1 MHIRK
6 GVFFA
11 ALAATLTLAG
21 CDTMDHLL
29 KDRSSGGTR
38 VSDVPTTPPPS
49 SAQTNAP
56 AASTPPAPSSA
67 VASSS
72 LIMYVASRTPTQGY
86 TAVRQNGVLVYVD
99 PTQTLTRND
108 LQNAVA
114 TRNSAGKAFVKLEF
128 SASGR
133 QRLASLTSSNMGK
146 SFAVTQKNRLVSII
160 NISKPITSGVLYVPM
175 SSEQAATSFEDQILD
190 GE

>member
-1 MHIRK
+1 MHTNK
-6 GVFFA
+6 GLLFAAIVA
-11 ALAATLTLAG
+11 ALALSG
-21 CDTMDHLL
+21 CDTMDHML
-29 KDRSSGGTR
+29 KNRSSGSGTR

-49 SAQTNAP
+49 SAP
-56 AASTPPAPSSA
+56 ASKPPAPSSS

-72 LIMYVASRTPTQGY
+72 LIMYVAARTPTEGY

-99 PTQTLTRND
+99 PRQTLTRND

-128 SASGR
+128 SASGKD
-133 QRLASLTSSNMGK
+133 RLSTLTSNNIGK

-160 NISKPITSGVLYVPM
+160 NIGKPITSGVLYVPM

>member
-1 MHIRK
+1 MRTNK
-6 GVFFA
+6 GFIAAAIAA
-11 ALAATLTLAG
+11 ALVLTG
-21 CDTMDHLL
+21 CDTMDHMF
-29 KDRSSGGTR
+29 KDRTSTGGTR

-49 SAQTNAP
+49 QAP
-56 AASTPPAPSSA
+56 VSTPPAPSQS
-67 VASSS
+67 VATSS
-72 LIMYVASRTPTQGY
+72 LIMYVASRTQVPGY

-99 PTQTLTRND
+99 PRQTLTRND

-128 SASGR
+128 SPSGKD
-133 QRLASLTSSNMGK
+133 RLASFTSNNIGK

-175 SSEQAATSFEDQILD
+175 SSEEAATQFEDQILD

>member
-1 MHIRK
+1 MQIRK
-6 GVFFA
+6 GVYFA

-21 CDTMDHLL
+21 CDTMDHLV
-29 KDRSSGGTR
+29 KKRPSGGTPI
-38 VSDVPTTPPPS
+38 SDVPTTPPPS
-49 SAQTNAP
+49 SAQGNTD
-56 AASTPPAPSSA
+56 AASKPPTPSSS

-72 LIMYVASRTPTQGY
+72 LIMYVASRTPVQGY
-86 TAVRQNGVLVYVD
+86 TAVRQNDVLVYVD

-114 TRNSAGKAFVKLEF
+114 TRNSEGKAFVKLEF
-128 SASGR
+128 STTGK
-133 QRLASLTSSNMGK
+133 QRLASLTSSNIGK
-146 SFAVTQKNRLVSII
+146 SFAVTQKNRLISII
-160 NISKPITSGVLYVPM
+160 NIGKPITSGVLYVPM

>member
-1 MHIRK
+1 MHTKK
-6 GVFFA
+6 GLVSA
-11 ALAATLTLAG
+11 AIAVALVLTG
-21 CDTMDHLL
+21 CDTMDHML
-29 KDRSSGGTR
+29 KDRSSTGGTR
-38 VSDVPTTPPPS
+38 LGDVPTTPPPS
-49 SAQTNAP
+49 SAP
-56 AASTPPAPSSA
+56 ATTPPAPSAS

-72 LIMYVASRTPTQGY
+72 LIMYVASRDATQGY

-128 SASGR
+128 SPSGKD
-133 QRLASLTSSNMGK
+133 RLANLTSNNIGK
-146 SFAVTQKNRLVSII
+146 SFAVTQKNRLISII
-160 NISKPITSGVLYVPM
+160 NISKPITSGILYVPM
-175 SSEQAATSFEDQILD
+175 ASEEAATSFEDQILD

>member
-1 MHIRK
+1 MHTRK
-6 GVFFA
+6 LLTFSV
-11 ALAATLTLAG
+11 LAASLILSG
-21 CDTMDHLL
+21 CDTMNQFLN
-29 KDRSSGGTR
+29 DRSRSGGTSM
-38 VSDVPTTPPPS
+38 SDVPTTPPPS
-49 SAQTNAP
+49 KTPERPSTP
-56 AASTPPAPSSA
+56 AAPSQS
-67 VASSS
+67 VANAS
-72 LIMYVASRTPTQGY
+72 LVMYVASRSPVGNY

-133 QRLASLTSSNMGK
+133 ERLAALTSNNIGK
-146 SFAVTQKNRLVSII
+146 SFAVTQKNRLISII

-175 SSEQAATSFEDQILD
+175 SSEAAATSFEDQILD

>member
-1 MHIRK
+1 MHTQK
-6 GVFFA
+6 GLISA
-11 ALAATLTLAG
+11 AIVATLILSG
-21 CDTMDHLL
+21 CDSMNHVL
-29 KDRSSGGTR
+29 KNRSSTGTTPI
-38 VSDVPTTPPPS
+38 SDVPTTPPPS
-49 SAQTNAP
+49 SAP
-56 AASTPPAPSSA
+56 VSTPPAPSSS

-72 LIMYVASRTPTQGY
+72 LIMYVASRNATQGY

-128 SASGR
+128 SESGKA
-133 QRLASLTSSNMGK
+133 RLASLTSNNIGK

-160 NISKPITSGVLYVPM
+160 NIGKPITSGVLYVPM

>member
-1 MHIRK
+1 MHIKR
-6 GVFFA
+6 G
-11 ALAATLTLAG
+11 ALFLAIAATLTLAG
-21 CDTMDHLL
+21 CDTMDQLL
-29 KDRSSGGTR
+29 KNRSGSGTR
-38 VSDVPTTPPPS
+38 VSDVPTAPPS
-49 SAQTNAP
+49 SSHSSTP
-56 AASTPPAPSSA
+56 VASTPPAPSSS

-72 LIMYVASRTPTQGY
+72 LIMYIASRTPTQGF

-128 SASGR
+128 SSAGS
-133 QRLASLTSSNMGK
+133 QRLATLTGNNIGK

-160 NISKPITSGVLYVPM
+160 SIGKPITSGVLYVPM